1 MGNTEKLSEKLSEE
15 LRGAN
20 AVVYLAA
27 RAYKPGAYS
36 GRVALF
42 RSGLEPMSL
51 HRDTTLGWKDVATQM
66 VVEEVPGDHRE
77 IFDDPAVRVLAA
89 QLSEQLEHAP
99 TSSLAAYPASHP
111 DNQDAPRVAVK
122 TLPQRV
128 PQGTL

>member
-1 MGNTEKLSEKLSEE
+1 MGNTDKLSEKASEE

-27 RAYKPGAYS
+27 RAYKPGPYS

-51 HRDTTLGWKDVATQM
+51 HRDTTLGWKDVATHM

-89 QLSEQLEHAP
+89 QLSAQLEPAL
-99 TSSLAAYPASHP
+99 TSSLPAFPASRP
-111 DNQDAPRVAVK
+111 ENQEAYRAAVK